1 MPIDCNRLPEELCWT
16 AQWCVA
22 GPDDNGKYRVPNTV
36 VGNRLRHAD
45 PTDPRS
51 WGDFETAREFTEVYP
66 AYGLG
71 FVLSSA
77 DPYVCIDLD
86 IKNAN
91 NEPNPLKWTSEEIIA
106 RHHKII
112 EAFDS
117 YTERSAS
124 GQGFHIWLRGGSGR
138 GARRDGVEVY
148 SQERFIVCTGDVFRD
163 RPIVQA
169 TELLDTLIAEMRRAE
184 PPILALVDNEQTE
197 SDETIFARAVGAE
210 NSSKFIELCN
220 GRWQEM
226 GYPSQSEADAAL
238 LTMLAF
244 YTKSNSQVFRM
255 FRTTM
260 LGKRDKAVKNDYYL
274 GMSLRKI
281 RSIEAAE
288 NESAEHGKALASA
301 LLQRMAA
308 PVWAHAA
315 PMAAHAAPGA
325 VAAGFAMPSTG
336 AALKQPQNTG
346 NIESLHLG
354 PLPNPEEVVKNGPPR
369 EYPEIAYP
377 PGFVG
382 EVADYIFRTAPRPV
396 REVAI
401 VAALGL
407 FAGICGK
414 SFCIP
419 QSGLNLYV
427 ILVGQS
433 GVGKE
438 AMHSGISTILR
449 KLSSATPDAAKFV
462 DFSVFVSAPAL
473 MKAVS
478 ENTSF
483 VNVCGEFGKTL
494 ERMSRDASMDMNVAQ
509 LRTAMTN
516 LYQKSGPNAML
527 GGLGYSDKDKNTSSV
542 TGAAYSMI
550 GETTPGT
557 LYDSLTD
564 SMMADGFLSRFTMV
578 EYSGSRPAANRNPDM
593 TMSDAM
599 IEHFVYLC
607 KTSADTKESSCDP
620 TMVAFDTDA
629 QQFLD
634 HFDVICDKQIDSTS
648 DEGWRQMWNRAHLK
662 ALRIAAIL
670 AVADNH
676 FAPKVELRHATWA
689 YDLIM
694 RDIAIMMRR
703 VDAGDVGSSDSTRE
717 NKLLSLCV
725 KWLTSDAPV
734 AAIHEHGEMVK
745 LGIIPRKYFQLM
757 TQRVSSFN
765 THKLGQAASLD
776 MAVRSLMAGGY
787 LQEVPKAEAIQK
799 FSFHGACYRILN
811 LPSATTPARQQ
822 LSRAQSA

>member
-1 MPIDCNRLPEELCWT
+1 MAIDYNRLPEELCWT

-51 WGDFETAREFTEVYP
+51 WGDFETSREFTEANP
-66 AYGLG
+66 AYGIG

-91 NEPNPLKWTSEEIIA
+91 NESNPLKWTSEDVIA

-112 EAFDS
+112 EAFGS

-148 SQERFIVCTGDVFRD
+148 SQERFIVCTGDVFFD
-163 RPIVQA
+163 RPIVPA

-210 NSSKFIELCN
+210 NSAKFIELCN
-220 GRWQEM
+220 GKWQEM

-238 LTMLAF
+238 MTMLAF

-260 LGKRDKAVKNDYYL
+260 LGKREKAVKNDYYL

-288 NESAEHGKALASA
+288 NEGSEHGKALAAA
-301 LLQRMAA
+301 LLRRMQ
-308 PVWAHAA
+308 PPSWAHAGPVAA
-315 PMAAHAAPGA
+315 PAAPGA
-325 VAAGFAMPSTG
+325 IGAGFAGPGPG
-336 AALKQPQNTG
+336 AAPKQPQKQG
-346 NIESLHLG
+346 NIGSLGLG
-354 PLPNPEEVVKNGPPR
+354 PLPNPEEVVKNGPPT
-369 EYPEIAYP
+369 EYPEITYP

-414 SFCIP
+414 AFCIP

-433 GVGKE
+433 GIGKE

-449 KLSSATPDAAKFV
+449 KVASATPDAAKFV

-473 MKAVS
+473 MKAVA

-527 GGLGYSDKDKNTSSV
+527 GGLGYSDKDKNTASV

-578 EYSGSRPAANRNPDM
+578 EYSGSRPPANRDPDM
-593 TMSDAM
+593 TMADQM
-599 IEHFVYLC
+599 VDHFVQLC
-607 KTSADTKESSCDP
+607 STAMGIKTTSSDP
-620 TMVAFDTDA
+620 TMVAFSGEA
-629 QQFLD
+629 RHFLD
-634 HFDVICDKQIDSTS
+634 HFDVVCDKQIDSTS

-662 ALRIAAIL
+662 VLRIAAIL

-676 FAPKVELRHATWA
+676 FAPKVQLHHATWA

-703 VDAGDVGSSDSTRE
+703 VDAGDVGTSDSTRE

-725 KWLTSDAPV
+725 KWLTADGP
-734 AAIHEHGEMVK
+734 AAIAEHGEMIKWGV
-745 LGIIPRKYFQLM
+745 IPRKYFQLM
-757 TQRVSSFN
+757 TQRISSFN
-765 THKLGQAASLD
+765 THKLGHSASMD
-776 MAVRSLMAGGY
+776 MATRSLVASGY
-787 LQEVPKAEAIQK
+787 LQEIPKAEVIQR
-799 FSFHGACYRILN
+799 FGFHGVCYRILN